1 MKSSPEACQPAPQV
15 MRDPTRPTCCGDSR
29 QSAHPKRRRTPIPT
43 PAHRTLLASVVLA
56 VGACDRPQQSPLH
69 APTQVVEDL
78 VRRHAVA
85 WETGDTQ
92 VMREIIHDD
101 ALIARPGRRMG
112 KGDWIRELEEF
123 ARKHTGT
130 RVYVHRVIVD
140 GSRFAVEWQ
149 FAATERASGLR
160 TAVGDAIVGG
170 VRDGRIVEWKE
181 YLDGRVIRLQ
191 REGVLELDE
200 GKEPFPW
207 PSARREPG
215 RP

>member
-1 MKSSPEACQPAPQV
+1 M
-15 MRDPTRPTCCGDSR
+15 
-29 QSAHPKRRRTPIPT
+29 
-43 PAHRTLLASVVLA
+43 LASIVLA
-56 VGACDRPQQSPLH
+56 LGACDRPQPSLPH
-69 APTQVVEDL
+69 AAGEVVEDL

-92 VMREIIHDD
+92 LMREIIHDD
-101 ALIARPGRRMG
+101 ARIARPGRRMD
-112 KGDWIRELEEF
+112 KGEWLEELQEF
-123 ARKHTGT
+123 ARTHSGT

-149 FAATERASGLR
+149 FAATERASGHR

-181 YLDGRVIRLQ
+181 YLDGRVMRLQ
-191 REGVLELDE
+191 REGVLALDE
-200 GKEPFPW
+200 GEEPFPW

-215 RP
+215 GR